1 MRAYDFFLNKASS
14 LAIGIFISHRLSNC
28 SHPKQQQNFNSSPNI
43 TRWVSKSLIYLYL
56 WTKFFDMPAN
66 RLPHHGWI
74 EENEAERKREEWK
87 GKIEEDRGKE
97 WIVYK
102 TSTPSIII
110 ITSWDWVRERED
122 ERWFL
127 RDVKSPTLFRVQR
140 ESLASVGKL
149 KRENWKLFFHL
160 RSSSSCSSSL
170 RHVVC
175 ASCYESIMIFPSATE
190 NAMLNNLLLAL

>member
-1 MRAYDFFLNKASS
+1 MNEILRYA
-14 LAIGIFISHRLSNC
+14 C
-28 SHPKQQQNFNSSPNI
+28 QSPPLTMVGLKRI
-43 TRWVSKSLIYLYL
+43 RRK
-56 WTKFFDMPAN
+56 
-66 RLPHHGWI
+66 
-74 EENEAERKREEWK
+74 EREVK
-87 GKIEEDRGKE
+87 GKNEEDRGKE

-127 RDVKSPTLFRVQR
+127 RDVKSPTLFRARR
-140 ESLASVGKL
+140 ESLAYRLENEKRKL
-149 KRENWKLFFHL
+149 KTFHL

-175 ASCYESIMIFPSATE
+175 ASCYESIMIFPSATTKRCSTIFFSCFKCFSLRGRKTQHNKMSGRRE
-190 NAMLNNLLLAL
+190 NSGKM